1 MYLLLRSPSERLST
15 RLNNEVDINVKLS
28 INLILY
34 VMLLSFLIGT
44 KKLCIFSPKH
54 SNFHSKHLN
63 SFATSLIIKRLYVEP
78 L

>member
-1 MYLLLRSPSERLST
+1 MYLLLRSPSERLSA

-44 KKLCIFSPKH
+44 EKAMYFFS
-54 SNFHSKHLN
+54 
-63 SFATSLIIKRLYVEP
+63 
-78 L
+78 